1 MSMSLDDRYFCRMI
15 TDLKNNIHGLY
26 SGFASEDD
34 YLKAI
39 NECHD
44 TEEQLKELL
53 EDKFEE
59 DDDIIT
65 PYFDATLK
73 MLRDTAFGIGILMN
87 GQGVLEKTLKKYDEA
102 CETTI
107 EAIENRSGEKYDPGI
122 DKAMQEDLK
131 NRLQQMLVEGMMKA
145 MAESGGENMEEALGD
160 FVKRMKELEDENRDK
175 AGDDEK

>member
-1 MSMSLDDRYFCRMI
+1 MPMSLDDRYFCRMI
-15 TDLKNNIHGLY
+15 TDLKENIHGLY

-44 TEEQLKELL
+44 TEEKLKELL
-53 EDKFEE
+53 EEKFE
-59 DDDIIT
+59 DDDIVT

-73 MLRDTAFGIGILMN
+73 R
-87 GQGVLEKTLKKYDEA
+87 YDVA
-102 CETTI
+102 CETAI
-107 EAIENRSGEKYDPGI
+107 KAIEERSGEKYDPAY
-122 DKAMQEDLK
+122 DKALQEDLK

-145 MAESGGENMEEALGD
+145 MAESNREDTEETLD
-160 FVKRMKELEDENRDK
+160 NFVKRMKELEDEKNDK

>member
-1 MSMSLDDRYFCRMI
+1 MSMSLDDRCFCRMI
-15 TDLKNNIHGLY
+15 TDLKENIHGLY

-44 TEEQLKELL
+44 TEEKLKELL
-53 EDKFEE
+53 EEKFE
-59 DDDIIT
+59 DDDIVA
-65 PYFDATLK
+65 PYCDATLK

-87 GQGVLEKTLKKYDEA
+87 GQGVLEKTLKRYDVA
-102 CETTI
+102 CETAI
-107 EAIENRSGEKYDPGI
+107 KAIEERSGEKYDPAY
-122 DKAMQEDLK
+122 DKALQEDLK

-145 MAESGGENMEEALGD
+145 MAESNREDTEETLD
-160 FVKRMKELEDENRDK
+160 NFVKRMKELEDEKNDK

>member
-39 NECHD
+39 NECHE
-44 TEEQLKELL
+44 TEEKLKQVV
-53 EDKFEE
+53 EDGGC
-59 DDDIIT
+59 DDQVFT
-65 PYFDATLK
+65 AYFDATLK

-87 GQGVLEKTLKKYDEA
+87 GQGVLEKTLKKYDAA
-102 CETTI
+102 CETAI
-107 EAIENRSGEKYDPGI
+107 GAIEERSGEKYDPAE
-122 DKAMQEDLK
+122 DKAVQDDLK
-131 NRLQQMLVEGMMKA
+131 NRLQQMLVEGMLKA
-145 MAESGGENMEEALGD
+145 MAESDKEDIEETLD
-160 FVKRMKELEDENRDK
+160 NFVKRMKELEDENRDK